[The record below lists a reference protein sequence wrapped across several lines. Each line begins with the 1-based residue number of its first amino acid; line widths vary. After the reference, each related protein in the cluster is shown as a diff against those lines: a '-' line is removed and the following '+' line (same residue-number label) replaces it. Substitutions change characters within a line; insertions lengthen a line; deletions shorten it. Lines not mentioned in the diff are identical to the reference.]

1 MSPIHLLVMSQWEH
15 GQQLSNFTAEHANE
29 ACEYL
34 YSGYVVENPTRMTS
48 FLFQTLA
55 THQYSKNIVLIAIS
69 QNTLMHILDNIV
81 SFN

>member
-1 MSPIHLLVMSQWEH
+1 MKAWEH
-15 GQQLSNFTAEHANE
+15 
-29 ACEYL
+29 L
-34 YSGYVVENPTRMTS
+34 YPGYVVENPTRMPY